1 MERARGWKV
10 GDPGELAEQV
20 ARTRSNLP
28 PNRAHID
35 AREVERAAFGV
46 VGHRDLAFQVWED
59 AHAAAV
65 GAWREC
71 RRRMRREYG
80 GRSPHGGW
88 TFPVLFLSLLAAG
101 VGAALASGA
110 RTDPEATQ
118 GVLAVLVGGSTVAD
132 LVVLAVAGWRPWNRA
147 VVRLQIGLA
156 IALGAATAFQ
166 LSRPEMW
173 VLPLVI
179 AGGVIG
185 VGGMLLVLL
194 VRMLRPEER
203 LEIDT
208 VINVA
213 VERMQPELDARVA
226 EIRANASEELGV
238 EDSARIVALRTAVLA
253 DLAAEGIVLE
263 PVPEQTPAGGAMIA
277 ALTAHWHPYSR
288 QKA

>member
-1 MERARGWKV
+1 MPE
-10 GDPGELAEQV
+10 EFTEQV

-28 PNRAHID
+28 TNPAHID
-35 AREVERAAFGV
+35 AKEVERAVFGV
-46 VGHRDLAFQVWED
+46 VGHGDLALRIWAD
-59 AHAAAV
+59 ARDAAEN
-65 GAWREC
+65 AWREC

-80 GRSPHGGW
+80 ARSPHGGW
-88 TFPVLFLSLLAAG
+88 AIFVLFAALLA
-101 VGAALASGA
+101 GAVSAAIASGF
-110 RTDPEATQ
+110 RSDPAQTE
-118 GVLAVLVGGSTVAD
+118 VLLAVLVGFSALAD
-132 LVVLAVAGWRPWNRA
+132 LVVLAATGWRPWNWAA
-147 VVRLQIGLA
+147 VRMQIGLA
-156 IALGAATAFQ
+156 IALGAAVAFQ

-213 VERMQPELDARVA
+213 VERMQPELDARAA
-226 EIRANASEELGV
+226 EIQANASEELGV